1 MNSAVKAYVGLGS
14 NLGDREQTIRRA
26 AQYLQQQSGVLSL
39 RLSSLT
45 SWPAL
50 GGSDQADYLNAAA
63 EIVTTFSCRQLF
75 ALLRETENRFGRRR
89 NGRWEPRT
97 LDLDLLL
104 YNNLVLDEPDLIVP
118 HSQMHL
124 RSFVLKGLVE
134 LNPDLVCPR
143 MHRPL
148 RLLAQRLNGGNFA
161 LEPGR
166 LQLISIGGLIGVGK
180 STLAERLAGVLD
192 AHLFKEEYDKNPFLE
207 KVYHGQSHL
216 ALDSE
221 LFFLGSSASQLR
233 KDGKLRQGIAVSD
246 YVFFKALIYAQQ
258 WLDSD
263 ALSQYMQVYE
273 SVANQVHTPVLVIFL
288 EDTVSNCLDR
298 IRRRCRPY
306 EQVIDGSFLE
316 SQREGYEKILAGWTA
331 CPVIRLHA
339 SECAV
344 PEQIPSLANEISYYL
359 AGENYGSHHDHF

>member
-1 MNSAVKAYVGLGS
+1 MSGAVKAYVGLGS

-26 AQYLQQQSGVLSL
+26 AQYLQQQDGVLSL

-45 SWPAL
+45 RWPAL
-50 GGSDQADYLNAAA
+50 GDSEQAEYLNAAA
-63 EIVTTFSCRQLF
+63 EVVTTLSCRRLF
-75 ALLRETENRFGRRR
+75 DLLRQTEPRFGRQR

-104 YNNLVLDEPDLIVP
+104 YDTLLLEEPDLVVP

-124 RSFVLKGLVE
+124 RSFVLKGLLE

-143 MHRPL
+143 LRRPL
-148 RLLAQRLNGGNFA
+148 RVLAQRLNGGNFA
-161 LEPGR
+161 LDPGR

-180 STLAERLAGVLD
+180 STLAERLARVFS
-192 AHLFKEEYDKNPFLE
+192 AHLLKEEYDKNPFLE

-246 YVFFKALIYAQQ
+246 YVFFKALIYARQ

-288 EDTVSNCLDR
+288 EDTVSNCLER
-298 IRRRCRPY
+298 IRCRNRPY
-306 EQVIDGSFLE
+306 EQGIDASFLE
-316 SQREGYEKILAGWTA
+316 AQRNGYEEILARWTA
-331 CPVIRLHA
+331 CPVIRLNA
-339 SECAV
+339 AECV
-344 PEQIPSLANEISYYL
+344 HPEQILPLAKEISYYL
-359 AGENYGSHHDHF
+359 AGEKPWKS